1 MTTNTDA
8 DVTLGELKERIAVFA
23 KVRDWGQFH
32 APKNLAMALASEV
45 GELMEHFLWLDIA
58 ESRHLCEDASKRA
71 QVAEELAD
79 VLIYALRFADENFG
93 ILHRDEIIAEY
104 IASISA
110 YYINIPV
117 VSHYNIVGPVVG
129 TTETRA
135 LIHCIGII

>member
-58 ESRHLCEDASKRA
+58 ESRHLCEDAAKRA

-79 VLIYALRFADENFG
+79 VLIYALRFADVTG
-93 ILHRDEIIAEY
+93 LDATKAILAKMERNEECYPVRKAKG
-104 IASISA
+104 SSA
-110 YYINIPV
+110 K
-117 VSHYNIVGPVVG
+117 YN
-129 TTETRA
+129 E
-135 LIHCIGII
+135 L